1 MGGGGGAGLCEEIF
15 RSSVGGGERE
25 RLLVYGPLVLGDLSI
40 SLKCGPI
47 KSSDN
52 KHLCRKNISLHIILF
67 FLKKNL
73 F

>member
-1 MGGGGGAGLCEEIF
+1 MPVHGGGGLCEQIF

-40 SLKCGPI
+40 SLKCGPL
-47 KSSDN
+47 KSSAN
-52 KHLCRKNISLHIILF
+52 KRSCRKISSLCITHF
-67 FLKKNL
+67 F